1 MMKKTL
7 TFIFYIVMALGITGC
22 ETNKNEFDI
31 GEKSNIE
38 IIESEVSFFVEE
50 ETLMNTGGTFI
61 LKNNSD
67 KTFEYGNPYEME
79 IKEGNEWHKINVELN
94 FSLPSFQLDTGESK
108 EIEINWE
115 NGYGKL
121 SPGEYRIIK
130 DINFEKEEGTYET
143 FFVAAEFTIK

>member
-1 MMKKTL
+1 
-7 TFIFYIVMALGITGC
+7 MALGIIGC
-22 ETNKNEFDI
+22 ETDKNEFDI

-38 IIESEVSFFVEE
+38 IIESEVSFSIIE

-94 FSLPSFQLDTGESK
+94 FTLPSFQLDTGESK
-108 EIEINWE
+108 EIEINLE

-121 SPGEYRIIK
+121 SPGE
-130 DINFEKEEGTYET
+130 
-143 FFVAAEFTIK
+143 

>member
-1 MMKKTL
+1 MMKKAL

-50 ETLMNTGGTFI
+50 ETLTNAGGTFI
-61 LKNNSD
+61 LKNNSG

-79 IKEGNEWHKINVELN
+79 IKKDNKWHKINVELN
-94 FSLPSFQLDTGESK
+94 FTLLAFQLDVGESK
-108 EIEINWE
+108 EIKINWK